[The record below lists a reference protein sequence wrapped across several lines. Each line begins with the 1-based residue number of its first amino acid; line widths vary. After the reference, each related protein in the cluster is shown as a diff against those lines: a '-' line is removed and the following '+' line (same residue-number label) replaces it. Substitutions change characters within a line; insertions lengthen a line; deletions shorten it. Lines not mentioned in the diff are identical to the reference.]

1 MPGTNG
7 TKSPSPP
14 TSGSYATVAHST
26 CLPEGARAAFE
37 TLLTSI
43 SILAKDRVFS
53 TIVDGLQRIPLLEE
67 EIGRNKQEKEMQKF
81 SVKEQLDVYN
91 ADREA
96 FLSERNALQEDQA
109 ASKREIEEL
118 LEANREC
125 KLQEASHAAKVK
137 ELQSSIEAGN
147 VAAQRDAKQIEG
159 LIRAIEVERKK
170 KIELTALLEEQNAV
184 LSKTRD
190 DLEMCRQAH
199 EKLRKRADWD
209 TQRLQRAAELT
220 TTLKHNPDT

>member
-1 MPGTNG
+1 M
-7 TKSPSPP
+7 
-14 TSGSYATVAHST
+14 
-26 CLPEGARAAFE
+26 
-37 TLLTSI
+37 
-43 SILAKDRVFS
+43 FS

-147 VAAQRDAKQIEG
+147 VAAQRDAKQIAG

-199 EKLRKRADWD
+199 EKLCKRADWD

>member
-1 MPGTNG
+1 MPGMNG
-7 TKSPSPP
+7 TKSQSPP
-14 TSGSYATVAHST
+14 TLGSPATVAHST
-26 CLPEGARAAFE
+26 RLPGGARAAFE

-43 SILAKDRVFS
+43 NILSKDRVFL
-53 TIVDGLQRIPLLEE
+53 TIVDGLQRIPVLEE
-67 EIGRNKQEKEMQKF
+67 EIGRNKQENEMRMF

-91 ADREA
+91 ADRKA
-96 FLSERNALQEDQA
+96 FLNERNALQEHQA
-109 ASKREIEEL
+109 ASKREIEAL

-125 KLQEASHAAKVK
+125 ELQEASHVVRVK

-147 VAAQRDAKQIEG
+147 MAAQRDAKQIEG

-170 KIELTALLEEQNAV
+170 KIELTTLLEEQNAI

-190 DLEMCRQAH
+190 DFETCRQSH

-209 TQRLQRAAELT
+209 AQRLQRAAELT